1 MPISKD
7 VAISIYTGIL
17 TDTGSFRFSNTN
29 RAAFAICEE
38 MVEQGVNPYH
48 IAQHI
53 YGTYSLGRIKLL
65 NLALDSIEISR
76 NGKLSMMTLT
86 REMLDETGTQPEDA
100 DGMINYARGIED
112 VKVAVLIQE
121 SNDGKGTMRS
131 PKQYHVSLRSDG
143 TVDVG
148 EIASSFGGGGH
159 PSAAGFTLET
169 TLAEIKTQIFTLAKK
184 LEA

>member
-1 MPISKD
+1 
-7 VAISIYTGIL
+7 
-17 TDTGSFRFSNTN
+17 
-29 RAAFAICEE
+29 
-38 MVEQGVNPYH
+38 MVEHGVNPYH

-65 NLALDSIEISR
+65 NLALDSIEISG

-86 REMLDETGTQPEDA
+86 REMRDETGTQPEDA

-121 SNDGKGTMRS
+121 LPDGKGTIHH
-131 PKQYHVSLRSDG
+131 PKQYQVSLRSDG

-148 EIASSFGGGGH
+148 EIAFVFGGGGH
-159 PSAAGFTLET
+159 PSAAGFTIET
-169 TLAEIKTQIFTLAKK
+169 SLADLKTQIFALAEK
-184 LEA
+184 LES